1 MSWEA
6 LLLSLVEKFARQGRF
21 RTKYGDSQAK
31 QQARANLLRMAIFER
46 RHCMRIALESFK
58 EDEEGLVSHLNLLAT
73 EATNTVFNG
82 LTHVMRGFPA

>member
-1 MSWEA
+1 
-6 LLLSLVEKFARQGRF
+6 
-21 RTKYGDSQAK
+21 
-31 QQARANLLRMAIFER
+31 
-46 RHCMRIALESFK
+46 MRIALESFK